1 MDSKKLFSS
10 RVDDYVKYRPT
21 YPTEAIDYLYD
32 IVNLGRTSKVADI
45 GAGTG
50 IFSKLLVDRGTN
62 VIAVEPNQEMREA
75 SERLMIH
82 APNFRAVAGSA
93 ESTGLPDQ
101 SLDFIVCAQA
111 FHWFDRSASKLEFQ
125 RILKPR
131 GKLVL
136 VWNSRL
142 TQGTPFLEG
151 IEQLLD
157 KFGIDYAKVN
167 HKNISHDELQSFF
180 KENRMEKTCFTM
192 QQFFDFEGLHGRLMS
207 SSYTPEPGHP
217 NYEPMVKEL
226 RELFNQHERNGRVT
240 VNYET
245 ELFWGD
251 I

>member
-21 YPTEAIDYLYD
+21 YPAEAIDYLYD
-32 IVNLGRTSKVADI
+32 IVNLRRTSTVADI

-50 IFSKLLVDRGTN
+50 IFSKLIVDRGTN
-62 VIAVEPNQEMREA
+62 VIAVEPNQEMRA
-75 SERLMIH
+75 ACERLMVH
-82 APNFRAVAGSA
+82 VPNFWAVAGSA

-101 SLDFIVCAQA
+101 SVDFIVCAQA

-142 TQGTPFLEG
+142 TEGAPFLEG
-151 IEQLLD
+151 IEQLLH
-157 KFGIDYAKVN
+157 KFGIDYTKVN

-180 KENRMEKTCFTM
+180 KENTMEKSVFTM

-207 SSYTPEPGHP
+207 SSYTPEPSHP
-217 NYEPMVKEL
+217 NYEPMVREL
-226 RELFNQHERNGRVT
+226 RQLFNQHERKGRVPFD
-240 VNYET
+240 YET
-245 ELFWGD
+245 ELFWGE